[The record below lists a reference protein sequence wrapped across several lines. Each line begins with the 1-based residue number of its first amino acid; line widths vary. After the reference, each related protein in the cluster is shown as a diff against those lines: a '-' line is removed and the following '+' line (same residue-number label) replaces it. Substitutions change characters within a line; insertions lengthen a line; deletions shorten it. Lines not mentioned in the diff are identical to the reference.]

1 MIFAAP
7 WLLLALA
14 ALPLLWWLLRVTP
27 PAPRSESFPAI
38 RLLADLRATEE
49 TPARTP
55 WWLMALRML
64 AAALVIVAL
73 AGPVLDAGRAL
84 PGTGPVLLVVDNG
97 WASAADWPRRMQ
109 AAGSVLDRADRAGRM
124 AALLVTAP
132 GQTGAA
138 PVATPPMPVADLR
151 ARLATLQPE
160 PWPADRAATAAAL
173 AGWHHPGGAI
183 AYLADGLTDGPGF
196 PAFAAAL
203 AKAGPVTE
211 LCCDTQP
218 ARLLLPPRAEAD
230 GLLLRLAQPAQPLA
244 GQATVLAQSGDGRTL
259 ARSTIALPA
268 GSTTGETKL
277 VLPPEIRNQ
286 LTRLVLEGSPSAA
299 GVVLLDER
307 WRRRPVGLLAGD
319 EITADTPLTGP
330 LYYLRRALAPY
341 AELREGDLKT
351 LLSRQLSVLILADRP
366 LPEGDGRRAVTD
378 WVEKGGLLIRFAGPR
393 TAEQPVGEPDPLLPV
408 KLLGGDR
415 QLGGTMSWS
424 KPASLA
430 PFPPDSPFVGLP
442 VPAEVKVTRQ
452 VLAEPSVQLASQT
465 WAALADGT
473 PLVTQATRGAGR
485 IVLFHVTA
493 NADWS
498 NLPLSGLFVDM
509 LRRLVALSVG
519 VAGAPGNAVLAP
531 AESLDGFG
539 VLGRPP
545 DAATGL
551 AADAFGATPP
561 SPRHPPGLY
570 GPENGRQ
577 ALNLG
582 AALPLPQAAPMVD
595 GARVETYTAIA
606 PERALGPW
614 LMAAALALLAVDL
627 LVSLGLRGLLRRRVA
642 RAAAVG
648 FLLVAPSLLM
658 PGHAQALETGLSPAL
673 ATRLGYILTGDA
685 QVDGISRAGLEGL
698 SDYVNRRTAATLVEP
713 DPVTP
718 GVTDLS
724 FYPLLYWPVTPTAQP
739 LAPAQA
745 AALNDYMSRGGI
757 ILIDTQGGSE
767 GEDGSGAGF
776 APGTEEALRRMAQG
790 LVIPPLAPLTTEHVL
805 ARAFYLLQDFPGRFT
820 GSTVWVQRDQD
831 RSNDSVSP
839 VIIGVQ
845 RLGRRLGGRRH
856 RPQSLRHDPGRR
868 PAKDAGISF
877 RCQPRDVCTDR
888 QLQGRPG
895 PRSRHPAAAGPM
907 MASQPPPEAG

>member
-7 WLLLALA
+7 WLLLALV
-14 ALPLLWWLLRVTP
+14 ALPMLWWLLRVTP

-38 RLLADLRATEE
+38 RLLAELRATEE

-64 AAALVIVAL
+64 AAGLVIVAL

-84 PGTGPVLLVVDNG
+84 PGTGPVLLVIDNG
-97 WASAADWPRRMQ
+97 WASAADWSRRVQ
-109 AAGSVLDRADRAGRM
+109 AAGSVLDRAQRAGRQ

-132 GQTGAA
+132 DQTAAA
-138 PVATPPMPVADLR
+138 PAITAPMPVADLR
-151 ARLATLQPE
+151 AKLATLQPE
-160 PWPADRAATAAAL
+160 PWPVDRAGSAAAL
-173 AGWHHPGGAI
+173 SGWTQPASAI
-183 AYLADGLTDGPGF
+183 AYLADGLTHGADF
-196 PAFAAAL
+196 PAFAASL

-230 GLLLRLAQPAQPLA
+230 GLVLRLAQPPEPQP
-244 GQATVLAQSGDGRTL
+244 GTATVLAQSGDGRTL
-259 ARSTIALPA
+259 ARSTIAVPA
-268 GSTTGETKL
+268 GEAGGETKL
-277 VLPPEIRNQ
+277 VLPPEVRNR
-286 LTRLVLEGSPSAA
+286 LARLVLEGPPSAA

-307 WRRRPVGLLAGD
+307 WRRRPVGLVAGD
-319 EITADTPLTGP
+319 QVSAEAPLTGP
-330 LYYLRRALAPY
+330 LFYLRRALSPF
-341 AELREGDLKT
+341 AELRESDLRT
-351 LLSRQLSVLILADRP
+351 LLSRDLSVLIMADRP
-366 LPEGDGRRAVTD
+366 LPDGEERRAVTA

-415 QLGGTMSWS
+415 QLGGALSWS
-424 KPASLA
+424 QPASLA
-430 PFPPDSPFVGLP
+430 PFPPDSPFTGLP
-442 VPAEVKVTRQ
+442 VSSEVKVTRQ
-452 VLAEPSVQLASQT
+452 VLAEPSAQLSSQT

-509 LRRLVALSVG
+509 LRRLVELSVG
-519 VAGAPGNAVLAP
+519 VAGAAGTAVLAP

-551 AADAFGATPP
+551 AADDFATTLP

-582 AALPLPQAAPMVD
+582 TAMPRPQAAPTVE
-595 GARVETYTAIA
+595 GAHVESYTAIA

-614 LMAAALALLAVDL
+614 LMAAALALLAVDML
-627 LVSLGLRGLLRRRVA
+627 LSLGLRGLLRRRVA
-642 RAAAVG
+642 RMAAVALVL
-648 FLLVAPSLLM
+648 FLPLRA
-658 PGHAQALETGLSPAL
+658 HALDTGQPPALEP
-673 ATRLGYILTGDA
+673 RLGYIVTGDA
-685 QVDGISRAGLEGL
+685 QVDGVSRTGLEGL
-698 SDYVNRRTAATLVEP
+698 SDYVNRRTAATLGEP
-713 DPVTP
+713 DAVTP
-718 GVTDLS
+718 GETDLS
-724 FYPLLYWPVTPTAQP
+724 FYPLLYWPVTATAQP
-739 LAPAQA
+739 LDSVQA
-745 AALNDYMSRGGI
+745 TALNDYMSRGGI
-757 ILIDTQGGSE
+757 IVIDTRGGSE

-776 APGTEEALRRMAQG
+776 APGTEAALRRMAVG

-831 RSNDSVSP
+831 RANDSVSP
-839 VIIGVQ
+839 VIIGANDWAAAWAIDDSGRNPYAVMPGGARQRTLAYRFGVNLVMYALTGNYKGDQVHVPAILQ
-845 RLGRRLGGRRH
+845 RLG
-856 RPQSLRHDPGRR
+856 Q
-868 PAKDAGISF
+868 
-877 RCQPRDVCTDR
+877 
-888 QLQGRPG
+888 
-895 PRSRHPAAAGPM
+895 
-907 MASQPPPEAG
+907 